1 MLALVFMLISRLTQK
16 FQATVPK
23 EIRRLLELKAGD
35 SIVFEVDGPRV
46 LVRRANPID
55 IQFVRSLSS
64 TLSEWNSQFDE
75 DAYRDL

>member
-1 MLALVFMLISRLTQK
+1 MLTSRLTQK

-35 SIVFEVDGPRV
+35 SIVFEVDGNRV
-46 LVRRANPID
+46 LVRRANHID
-55 IQFVRSLSS
+55 LQFMRSLNSS
-64 TLSEWNSQFDE
+64 LDEWNSQFDE